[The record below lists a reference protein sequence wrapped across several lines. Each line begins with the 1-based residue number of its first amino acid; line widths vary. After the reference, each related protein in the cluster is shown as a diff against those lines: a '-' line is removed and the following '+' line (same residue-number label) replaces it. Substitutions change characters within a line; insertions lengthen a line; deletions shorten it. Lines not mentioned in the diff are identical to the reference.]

1 MPSFESV
8 KNAIPVNWELLKNPI
23 NWIIVFLMVAI
34 AGFGIGLI
42 YSATQTTEE

>member
-34 AGFGIGLI
+34 AGFGVGLI
-42 YSATQTTEE
+42 YSATQTNEE